1 MILIDCFYV
10 CPNAFAKEKERESVC
25 VLVCAACILFAA
37 YVVVDKAAGAM
48 RSKRT
53 DIRMLTTYADEC

>member
-1 MILIDCFYV
+1 V
-10 CPNAFAKEKERESVC
+10 CPNAFAKEKERECVC